1 MAVCPAGDA
10 YIGPYLSDRKHYL
23 KQVVKPLQDKKEM
36 VFVVPRSDAEA
47 HVSKR
52 FPHKEIKL
60 VGNGLRPRSVQNFL
74 EALPLVFQRASSAAL
89 NACYHFTFI
98 GEEDLKATVVIKN
111 RSLEVMDGHVD
122 TSDLHVTADAR
133 TWLDFLAKEKSLP
146 MALIS
151 RKIRIKGS
159 PKLMMAFA
167 KCFPS

>member
-74 EALPLVFQRASSAAL
+74 EALPLVFQRAQSEGL
-89 NACYHFTFI
+89 DTRYHFTFT
-98 GEEDLKATVVIKN
+98 GEDNLKAAVVIKN
-111 RSLEVMDGHVD
+111 KSLEVLDGHVD
-122 TSDLHVTADAR
+122 TADLHVTADAR
-133 TWLDFLAKEKSLP
+133 TWLDFLAKEKNLLW
-146 MALIS
+146 ALLS

-159 PKLMMAFA
+159 PKLMQAFA
-167 KCFPS
+167 KCFPA